1 MAMVALIEE
10 GRVVITA
17 TLPDLRTSSFQH
29 ILKSF
34 CFMHSH
40 PVHRQTQVYGLVPH
54 DASSV
59 IEAKS
64 RPIKSEAKRS
74 TDRALDEQMSRRSNE
89 ASLVFISTESD
100 ESNGR
105 LQGPNP

>member
-17 TLPDLRTSSFQH
+17 TVFPQ
-29 ILKSF
+29 
-34 CFMHSH
+34 M
-40 PVHRQTQVYGLVPH
+40 PH

-100 ESNGR
+100 KSNGR
-105 LQGPNP
+105 LQGPQPIKRNGLGVANGNYAARQCHDA